1 MTLQQRRQLSK
12 VMCIPQN
19 ESIQST
25 CIILKVKITR
35 FLLISI
41 FICSNFLV
49 AHAALFNKKKKS
61 EPKKSEQKKN
71 NLSGFKII
79 SAEKLDYTEGNSS
92 LIGNVKIKLGEFT
105 ISSPKVLISSDK
117 NGQASNARFTEDVIL
132 QSKDLKVTAPIMEI
146 DVQKSLF
153 KCFADDK
160 QLVKTLI
167 GEKGDLI
174 FSGYQEYEIETG
186 FGRSATKNFTD
197 PNAIAYIK
205 QVQYI
210 GKDMDVVSDTMEM
223 EIHNGKLQ
231 YVDFITNAV
240 AKDVRQRTQADE
252 IYYFPTQALLKAE
265 GNAKII
271 YLRQEDPTY
280 VFSDL
285 VVYERDK
292 KVFSAFSKDFDPRS
306 EIYSKDTYGKARQI
320 ILLLDSKDQLDRAI
334 FTGNAYAQ
342 FKDKSMLGHELLM
355 NIKEKTLQTLVGRPK
370 SQILKVG
377 SVEDPKANKKP
388 KTAKEKK
395 KAEKKKKRK
404 ERKAKEA
411 EKEAKLQ
418 EKEVKQENDLP
429 AEDIAI

>member
-1 MTLQQRRQLSK
+1 M
-12 VMCIPQN
+12 
-19 ESIQST
+19 
-25 CIILKVKITR
+25 KITR

-41 FICSNFLV
+41 FICSNFL
-49 AHAALFNKKKKS
+49 AAKAALFAKKKKS
-61 EPKKSEQKKN
+61 EPKKNEEKKN
-71 NLSGFKII
+71 NLSNFKII
-79 SAEKLDYTEGNSS
+79 SAEKLDYSEGNSI

-117 NGQASNARFTEDVIL
+117 NGQTNNAKFIEDVVL
-132 QSKDLKVTAPIMEI
+132 ESKDLKITSPVMEI

-167 GEKGDLI
+167 GDKGDLI

-186 FGRSATKNFTD
+186 FGRSATKDLND

-205 QVQYI
+205 QVQYM

-223 EIHNGKLQ
+223 EIQDSKLQ
-231 YVDFITNAV
+231 YVDFISNAV
-240 AKDVRQRTQADE
+240 AKDIRQRTQADE

-370 SQILKVG
+370 SQILKEG
-377 SVEDPKANKKP
+377 SGEDP
-388 KTAKEKK
+388 KEKK
-395 KAEKKKKRK
+395 KPKSAK
-404 ERKAKEA
+404 ERKRAEKRKKRREQRAKEA
-411 EKEAKLQ
+411 QLQVQKVKEDI
-418 EKEVKQENDLP
+418 KEEMNNP
-429 AEDIAI
+429 PPEDIAI